1 MKTFT
6 IEHNLEMNKS
16 SIKKSYLEYCM
27 MNCLG
32 KQKSYLFR
40 ERAYKLK
47 KNEQEKFN
55 GMVRALKS
63 SIPVAYVLGNQPFF
77 NYTFEVNSNVLIPR
91 PETEIMISHI
101 LDCGDKIY
109 KKSGNMT
116 ILDLGTGSGCIG
128 LTLAAER
135 KNWNVIL
142 TEKFYSCADIIKQN
156 MFALKVNNCHLIIM
170 DWLRGLRENLADII
184 VSNPPYIEYESI
196 LVDDNVKNFE
206 PNTAL
211 FAEEKGLSD
220 IKKIIE
226 SSQETLKENG
236 YLFLENGYDQS
247 DDVVNLLRE
256 HDYRD
261 IQVFMDYNKIHR
273 FTCSRKI

>member
-6 IEHNLEMNKS
+6 IEHNLETNKS

-32 KQKSYLFR
+32 KQKSFLFK
-40 ERAYKLK
+40 ERFYKLK

-55 GMVRALKS
+55 EMVRALKS

-77 NYTFEVNSNVLIPR
+77 NYTFKVNNNVLIPR
-91 PETEIMISHI
+91 SETEIMVSHI
-101 LDCGDKIY
+101 LNCGDKIY
-109 KKSGNMT
+109 KQSGNVT
-116 ILDLGTGSGCIG
+116 VLDLGAGSGCIG
-128 LTLAAER
+128 LTIAAER

-142 TEKFYSCADIIKQN
+142 TEKFYSCADTIREN
-156 MFALKVNNCHLIIM
+156 MSILKVNNCYFIIM
-170 DWLRGLRENLADII
+170 DWLSGLKNNLADII
-184 VSNPPYIEYESI
+184 VSNPPYIEHQSI
-196 LVDDNVKNFE
+196 LIDDNVKNFE

-211 FAEEKGLSD
+211 FSGEKGLSD
-220 IKKIIE
+220 IKKIIK

-247 DDVVNLLRE
+247 DEVVNLLRE

-261 IQVFMDYNKIHR
+261 IQVLMDYNNIHR